1 MDNKDLIDG
10 LAVMILASIVILAVT
25 VSLAVGFFFGIG
37 YGFLVLSAFVFSAIV
52 GMLSMFKRAS
62 K

>member
-10 LAVMILASIVILAVT
+10 LAVMILAGIVILAVT
-25 VSLAVGFFFGIG
+25 VSLAVGFFCGIG

>member
-10 LAVMILASIVILAVT
+10 LAVMILAGTVILAVT

-52 GMLSMFKRAS
+52 GMLSMFKGAS

>member
-1 MDNKDLIDG
+1 
-10 LAVMILASIVILAVT
+10 MILASIVILAVT

>member
-25 VSLAVGFFFGIG
+25 GSLAVGFFFGIG

>member
-1 MDNKDLIDG
+1 MYNKDLIDG